1 MALKTKFDR
10 RGGIEFTA
18 NFNGQDMSKFGQRI
32 KDLAEMLGE
41 TEKNNIVGTA
51 LASAARVIVDRA
63 IEKAKA
69 LDDPTTPN
77 KIYKNI
83 VARKM
88 KSAKS
93 RGYDAGYRIGILGG
107 ARQTSFDEELKGQ
120 NDGNP
125 GGDTWYWRMLE
136 FGRGV
141 VKVKKARLLANE
153 EKGLVFG
160 KQVQPASPRPFLRPA
175 ADESQ
180 QEAFNKFAEVV
191 DKKITEVLGI

>member
-18 NFNGQDMSKFGQRI
+18 NFNGQDMSKFGKRI

-63 IEKAKA
+63 REKAKA

-107 ARQTSFDEELKGQ
+107 ARETSFDEELKGQ

-141 VKVKKARLLANE
+141 VKVKKAKILANE
-153 EKGLVFG
+153 QKGLLFG
-160 KQVQPASPRPFLRPA
+160 KQVKPASPRPFLRPA

>member
-191 DKKITEVLGI
+191 DKKISEVLGI

>member
-1 MALKTKFDR
+1 MIQLHNRLKLMN
-10 RGGIEFTA
+10 EA
-18 NFNGQDMSKFGQRI
+18 M
-32 KDLAEMLGE
+32 GE
-41 TEKNNIVGTA
+41 TEKRNIVGTA
-51 LASAARVIVDRA
+51 LASAARVIVDKAR
-63 IEKAKA
+63 EKAKA

-93 RGYDAGYRIGILGG
+93 RGFDAGYRIGILGG

-160 KQVQPASPRPFLRPA
+160 KQVKPASPRPFLRPA

>member
-63 IEKAKA
+63 REKAKA
-69 LDDPTTPN
+69 LDDPSTPN

-93 RGYDAGYRIGILGG
+93 RGYDAGYRIGVLGG
-107 ARQTSFDEELKGQ
+107 AKDTSIDEELRGQ
-120 NDGNP
+120 NEDNP

-136 FGRGV
+136 FGRGI

>member
-41 TEKNNIVGTA
+41 KEKNNIVGTA

-63 IEKAKA
+63 REKAKA

-77 KIYKNI
+77 KIWKNI

-141 VKVKKARLLANE
+141 VKVKKAKILANE
-153 EKGLVFG
+153 QKGLLFG

>member
-1 MALKTKFDR
+1 MAITVKFDEQQMIQVR
-10 RGGIEFTA
+10 NRLKLMNEA
-18 NFNGQDMSKFGQRI
+18 M
-32 KDLAEMLGE
+32 GE
-41 TEKNNIVGTA
+41 TEKRNIVGTA
-51 LASAARVIVDRA
+51 LASAARVIVDKAR
-63 IEKAKA
+63 EKAKA

-93 RGYDAGYRIGILGG
+93 RGFDAGYRIGILGG
-107 ARQTSFDEELKGQ
+107 ARQTSFDEEFKGQ
-120 NDGNP
+120 NEDNP

-141 VKVKKARLLANE
+141 VKVKKAKILANE
-153 EKGLVFG
+153 QKGLLFG
-160 KQVQPASPRPFLRPA
+160 KQVKPASPRPFLRPA

>member
-41 TEKNNIVGTA
+41 KEKNNIVGTA

-63 IEKAKA
+63 REKAKA

-107 ARQTSFDEELKGQ
+107 ARETSFDEELKGQ

-141 VKVKKARLLANE
+141 VKVKKAKILANE
-153 EKGLVFG
+153 QKGLLFG
-160 KQVQPASPRPFLRPA
+160 KQVKPASPRPFLRPA